1 MCKETHRN
9 APIAISN
16 ESGLS
21 PEKLVSGFRE
31 GKWGK
36 MKFRELHN
44 YGVIGVIGVIGVTH
58 IYNILILLC
67 FYPVFSLTPFDFV
80 GVKGVIEGW
89 A

>member
-1 MCKETHRN
+1 M
-9 APIAISN
+9 
-16 ESGLS
+16 
-21 PEKLVSGFRE
+21 
-31 GKWGK
+31 GK

-44 YGVIGVIGVIGVTH
+44 YGVIGVIGVTH